1 MEGMVPYQYQYLLG
15 GKLTWN
21 CGAPCKRVALI
32 ATQTRA
38 NRIVICDAALRIS
51 AAQARTGIPT
61 LLLDAGGCLRA
72 LRAHQTLWSTIGRRA
87 DVVSLARAHA
97 HPVLHLE
104 LAVGTA
110 GVGVAGI
117 QLLYHGNTSRH
128 KLTLCD
134 GIAGVAS
141 QTRAYRLMTVG
152 VADGVD
158 AAGSRTR
165 VDTLV
170 VDAGPVSRTIRV
182 ENALWAAG
190 QVGVAKVTGDAGAGT
205 GAQLGAAL
213 CISSTRR
220 WLAGIFILC
229 RPEGCR

>member
-1 MEGMVPYQYQYLLG
+1 MRF
-15 GKLTWN
+15 TWN

-32 ATQTRA
+32 AAQTRA
-38 NRIVICDAALRIS
+38 NRIVICYAALRIS
-51 AAQARTGIPT
+51 ATQARTGIPT

-72 LRAHQTLWSTIGRRA
+72 LRAHQTLRPTIGRRA
-87 DVVSLARAHA
+87 DVIPLTGANANS
-97 HPVLHLE
+97 VLHLE
-104 LAVGTA
+104 LAVGSA

-117 QLLYHGNTSRH
+117 QLLYHGNAGRH

-134 GIAGVAS
+134 GVAGVAS

-190 QVGVAKVTGDAGAGT
+190 
-205 GAQLGAAL
+205 
-213 CISSTRR
+213 
-220 WLAGIFILC
+220 
-229 RPEGCR
+229 